1 MSDPRVRV
9 GFVGAGNISHTHVRA
24 AREIPGVEVTGFWA
38 RDPERTA
45 RMAQEYGGTAHATL
59 DAFLDAAPEVVVVGT
74 PSGLHADHAVA
85 AARRGIHVLVEKPLD
100 VSTARVD
107 ALLEEAD
114 RAGARVGVIFQDRTA
129 PALAWLKRAID
140 AGALGRVF
148 LTSARVRWYRP
159 PEYYGGS
166 RWRGTWALDG
176 GGALMNQGVHTVD
189 LLLWLLGDVARV
201 SAAARTAMHKIE
213 VEDTAVACIEL
224 VSGGVA
230 TLEATT
236 AAYPGFPRRLEISG
250 TEGTV
255 VVESDR
261 IVSADLKNPPPEPPP
276 QDAGNTNAAASS
288 PIVSDVRGH
297 RRVLEDFLR
306 AVREGGTPLCDGRD
320 GRRSVELVEAI
331 YTSARTGAPVTLG
344 AGVGAGAPDWPGAV

>member
-1 MSDPRVRV
+1 MRL
-9 GFVGAGNISHTHVRA
+9 GILGAGNISHTHVRA
-24 AREIPGVEVTGFWA
+24 AREIPGVEIAAYWA
-38 RDPERTA
+38 RDPAKTA
-45 RMAQEYGGTAHATL
+45 RMAAEYGGTAHREL
-59 DAFLDAAPEVVVVGT
+59 DAFLDAAPDVVLVGT
-74 PSGLHADHAVA
+74 PSGLHADHALA
-85 AARRGIHVLVEKPLD
+85 AARRGIHILVEKPLD
-100 VSTARVD
+100 VSTERVD
-107 ALLEEAD
+107 ALLEAAD

-140 AGALGRVF
+140 AGALGRIF
-148 LTSARVRWYRP
+148 LASARVRWYRP

-201 SAAARTAMHKIE
+201 SAATRTALHDIE
-213 VEDTAVACIEL
+213 VEDTAVACLEFAG
-224 VSGGVA
+224 GGVG

-236 AAYPGFPRRLEISG
+236 AAYPGFPRRLELSG

-255 VVESDR
+255 AVESDR
-261 IVSADLKNPPPEPPP
+261 IVSVDLKNPPPEPPP

-288 PIVSDVRGH
+288 PVVSDVRGH
-297 RRVLEDFLR
+297 RRVIEDFLH
-306 AVREGGTPLCDGRD
+306 AVRTGGTPLCDGRD

-331 YTSARTGAPVTLG
+331 YTSARTGAPVTLR
-344 AGVGAGAPDWPGAV
+344 AAAVGAADWPGAV